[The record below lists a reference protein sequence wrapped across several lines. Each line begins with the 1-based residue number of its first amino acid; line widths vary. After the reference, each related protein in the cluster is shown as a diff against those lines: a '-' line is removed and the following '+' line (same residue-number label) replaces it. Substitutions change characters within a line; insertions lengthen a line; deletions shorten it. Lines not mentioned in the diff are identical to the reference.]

1 MEAGSRHVQT
11 DLQSGSIWL
20 RRRRALAGGFPHRG
34 HWPNGVGLESRRG
47 GAVLSPADEARAE
60 RKTRMEWWGILA
72 GILFDAAIVIAG
84 YAGVL

>member
-1 MEAGSRHVQT
+1 M
-11 DLQSGSIWL
+11 
-20 RRRRALAGGFPHRG
+20 
-34 HWPNGVGLESRRG
+34 
-47 GAVLSPADEARAE
+47 SPADEARAE